1 MKRGLV
7 ALTFL
12 EMYIK
17 ITKYGLTCQIIRWIN
32 LSSIPVDIF
41 PLLFTVFKEKVLN
54 IYSTSYSLLKCIYSF
69 IISFLALFKDFILK

>member
-17 ITKYGLTCQIIRWIN
+17 ITIKYGFTYQIIRWIN
-32 LSSIPVDIF
+32 LSSISVDVF
-41 PLLFTVFKEKVLN
+41 LLLFIVFKEKVL
-54 IYSTSYSLLKCIYSF
+54 
-69 IISFLALFKDFILK
+69 